1 MRAPFIVVEGL
12 DGTGKS
18 TLAAHL
24 AERLGATLLR
34 TPATELSTVRPVVDE
49 AFAQS
54 PVAAQLFY
62 GATVVLASDR
72 ARTLLAQGT
81 PVVIDRYWL
90 STVVYAACRDAH
102 IDLSPVEPVLL
113 RPDLTVFV
121 DADVAVP
128 AEARES
134 GPCGRRSGFAA
145 TGGSAPGYPRAF
157 LAGLPPPIPGGCRR
171 SRGRGRGGNGSG
183 AVSAGTTPLP
193 EPAIYERRPSTGRRS
208 PC

>member
-1 MRAPFIVVEGL
+1 MGAPFIVVEGL

-18 TLAAHL
+18 TLAVRL
-24 AERLGATLLR
+24 ALRLGATLLR
-34 TPATELSTVRPVVDE
+34 TPATELSAVRLVVDE

-62 GATVVLASDR
+62 GATVVLASDH

-102 IDLSPVEPVLL
+102 IDLSPVEPILL

-121 DADVAVP
+121 DADEGVRRERLTERGMTAADRNSVAQRD
-128 AEARES
+128 ALRERYLTGLS
-134 GPCGRRSGFAA
+134 NGPLC
-145 TGGSAPGYPRAF
+145 
-157 LAGLPPPIPGGCRR
+157 
-171 SRGRGRGGNGSG
+171 G
-183 AVSAGTTPLP
+183 AVLYLDSTRATPDELV
-193 EPAIYERRPSTGRRS
+193 ERVLAAVA
-208 PC
+208 

>member
-34 TPATELSTVRPVVDE
+34 TPATELSTVRPVVDA

-121 DADVAVP
+121 DADEDVRRDAARRTRGMTAADHDSVAQRDRC
-128 AEARES
+128 AS
-134 GPCGRRSGFAA
+134 A
-145 TGGSAPGYPRAF
+145 TSPVCPGV
-157 LAGLPPPIPGGCRR
+157 R
-171 SRGRGRGGNGSG
+171 SRASCC
-183 AVSAGTTPLP
+183 VSTAR
-193 EPAIYERRPSTGRRS
+193 ARRPTQLVARVLAEVA
-208 PC
+208 

>member
-18 TLAAHL
+18 TLAAHP
-24 AERLGATLLR
+24 AQRLGATLLR
-34 TPATELSTVRPVVDE
+34 TPATELSTVRPVVDA

-121 DADVAVP
+121 DAEEDVRRTRLAARGMTAADHDSVARQHTLRERYLTGLSGCSMSGVVLRLDSTRATP
-128 AEARES
+128 EQLVARVLAEVA
-134 GPCGRRSGFAA
+134 
-145 TGGSAPGYPRAF
+145 
-157 LAGLPPPIPGGCRR
+157 
-171 SRGRGRGGNGSG
+171 
-183 AVSAGTTPLP
+183 
-193 EPAIYERRPSTGRRS
+193 
-208 PC
+208 